1 MNKFHDKRDI
11 SKIGNVSPP
20 YLTIRENPYITNYH
34 VLCILISDFYLF
46 AYRV

>member
-20 YLTIRENPYITNYH
+20 YLTIRENPCIINHH
-34 VLCILISDFYLF
+34 VLCILVSGFYLF
-46 AYRV
+46 ACRV